1 MHLYIFML
9 RETMA
14 LMRDLHRLQEIASVL
29 VHYGWGDLVKH
40 SGVARTLERAGR
52 LVRWQPSQD
61 VEHLDAPVRLRLA
74 LTELGPTFV
83 KLGQVLATR
92 VDVFGPLWIA
102 ELEKLHNQVPPVAFE
117 VVEQTLVTAFGR
129 PLEEVFQSFE
139 REAFAAASI
148 AQVHAAVLHDG
159 TSVVVKVRR
168 PDILPKID
176 ADLRILDH
184 LARIVEL
191 EWPETRNYRPV
202 QIVAQLRRSLMRET
216 DLVKEARNLDSFA
229 GYFADDDTV
238 RIPRVYWDYCRD
250 SVNVQE
256 RLLGIQGTDFAAAR
270 EAGYDLALLARR
282 GADAVLKMILVH
294 GHFHA
299 DPHPGNI
306 LFLPGNRIGM
316 IDFGMVGQL
325 TVARR
330 EQLIQ
335 FLYALIGK
343 DEVGMLDVL
352 VVWAGDAE
360 IDEEKLAYDL
370 TELVM
375 SYDNLALKDI
385 RLGSLLSDVTAIMRG
400 NNLALPP
407 DLTLLFKALITL
419 EGLGHQL
426 DSEFHMVDDLEPFVR
441 ALMEARY
448 TPAAVMARTR
458 RSLKELAGV
467 VTGLPRDLVRLL
479 RQARRGRLRIDL
491 DLKRLDSFGA
501 QLNRASNRLT
511 MGILTASLVIGSS
524 IVLTVEGGP
533 DFFGLPLLGALG
545 FILAVI
551 NSIWIV
557 MSIWRSGK
565 E

>member
-1 MHLYIFML
+1 ML

-14 LMRDLHRLQEIASVL
+14 LMRDLHRLQEIATVL

-52 LVRWQPSQD
+52 LVRWQPSRD
-61 VEHLDAPVRLRLA
+61 VEHLDQPVRLRLA

-92 VDVFGPLWIA
+92 VDVFGPQWIE
-102 ELEKLHNQVPPVAFE
+102 ELEKLHNQVPPVPFE
-117 VVEQTLVTAFGR
+117 VVEHTLTAAFGR

-139 REAFAAASI
+139 KEAFAAASI

-168 PDILPKID
+168 PNILPKID

-202 QIVAQLRRSLMRET
+202 QIVAQLRRSLTRET
-216 DLVKEARNLDSFA
+216 DLVKEARNLDCFA
-229 GYFADDDTV
+229 GYFAGDDTV
-238 RIPRVYWDYCRD
+238 QVPRVYWDYCRD

-256 RLLGIQGTDFAAAR
+256 RLLGIQGTDFVQAR
-270 EAGYDLALLARR
+270 EAGYDLTLLARR

-360 IDEEKLAYDL
+360 VDEEKLAYDL

-385 RLGSLLSDVTAIMRG
+385 RLGALLSDVTAIMRG

-426 DSEFHMVDDLEPFVR
+426 DSEFHMVDDLEPFIR

-448 TPAAVMARTR
+448 TPAAVLARTR

-524 IVLTVEGGP
+524 IVLTVDGGP

-545 FILAVI
+545 FILAVV

-557 MSIWRSGK
+557 ASIWRSGK

>member
-1 MHLYIFML
+1 ML

-14 LMRDLHRLQEIASVL
+14 LMRDLHRLQEIATVL

-40 SGVARTLERAGR
+40 SGAARILERAGR
-52 LVRWQPSQD
+52 LVRWQPSRD
-61 VEHLDAPVRLRLA
+61 VEHLDQPVRLRLA

-92 VDVFGPLWIA
+92 VDVFAPSWIE

-117 VVEQTLVTAFGR
+117 VVEHTLTKAFGR
-129 PLEEVFQSFE
+129 PLNEVFQSFE
-139 REAFAAASI
+139 KEAFAAASI
-148 AQVHAAVLHDG
+148 AQVHAAILHDG
-159 TSVVVKVRR
+159 TPVVVKVRR
-168 PDILPKID
+168 PDILPKIE

-184 LARIVEL
+184 LARIIEL

-229 GYFADDDTV
+229 AYFAGDDSV
-238 RIPRVYWDYCRD
+238 RIPRVYWDYCHD
-250 SVNVQE
+250 NVNVQE
-256 RLLGIQGTDFAAAR
+256 RLLGIQGTDFSAAR
-270 EAGYDLALLARR
+270 EAGYDLTLLARR

-299 DPHPGNI
+299 DPHPGNV

-360 IDEEKLAYDL
+360 VDEEKLAYDL

-385 RLGSLLSDVTAIMRG
+385 RLGDLLSDVTAIMRG

-426 DSEFHMVDDLEPFVR
+426 DSDFHMVDDLEPFIR

-458 RSLKELAGV
+458 RSIKELAGV
-467 VTGLPRDLVRLL
+467 ITGLPRDLVRLL

-491 DLKRLDSFGA
+491 DLKRLDDFGA

-524 IVLTVEGGP
+524 IVLTVDGGP

-551 NSIWIV
+551 NSLWIV
-557 MSIWRSGK
+557 ASIWRSGK